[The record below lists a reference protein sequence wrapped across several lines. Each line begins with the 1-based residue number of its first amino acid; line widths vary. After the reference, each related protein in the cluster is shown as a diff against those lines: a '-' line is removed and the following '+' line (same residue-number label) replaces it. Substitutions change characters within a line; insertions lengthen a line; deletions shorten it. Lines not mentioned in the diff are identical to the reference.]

1 MSFEV
6 WADPGF
12 DKELSKFSKA
22 EQSRIEDG
30 LKAYAENPIRHPKAT
45 RLSGAS
51 VIQSFRLRIGPF
63 RVLGT
68 LFASQITILVTT
80 VLQKKRDS
88 DYDAAMARHETR
100 LAAQVP
106 PISEYLDDLGF

>member
-12 DKELSKFSKA
+12 DKELSKFNKA
-22 EQSRIEDG
+22 QRDRIEAG
-30 LKAYAENPIRHPKAT
+30 LKAYARNPIRHPKAT
-45 RLSGAS
+45 RLGGAS
-51 VIQSFRLRIGPF
+51 IVQSFRLRIGPF

-68 LFASQITILVTT
+68 LFVSQKLILVTT
-80 VLQKKRDS
+80 VFQKKRDT
-88 DYDAAMARHETR
+88 DYDAAMHLHETR